1 MACVYWA
8 IIMSGAKSLTFKVK
22 PCLHFVDKH
31 FAKSREMPGHLDQSL
46 SNSRANKNTGHAG
59 S

>member
-1 MACVYWA
+1 
-8 IIMSGAKSLTFKVK
+8 MSGAKSLTFKVK